1 MRNLMLAAALLLSA
15 LLTAQVK
22 SPAQVIPGYG
32 KQVSFYHDLEK
43 YFEQLS
49 QNSPNIVHQKYG
61 QTYQGRSLNAYII
74 SDPENIKNIENIRL
88 GHLAKAGLQKGS
100 STGRDIAV
108 VWLSFNVHGNEPGA
122 AESAMTV
129 AYELVRPDN
138 PAAREWLKDVVV
150 ILDPCLNPDGYSR
163 YGNWLRDISGRDIHP
178 GTSDR
183 EHMEPWPGGRQNHYA
198 YDLNRDWAWQTQAE
212 SRQRMDLYNQWM
224 PMVHVDVHEM
234 GYNEPYFFPPAAEP
248 FHDFITKGQRDFHN
262 AIGEATSKK
271 FEAKGW
277 SYYTRERFDL
287 FYPSYGDTYPSF
299 NGAVGMTYEQGGI
312 GAGRAVTMKNGQ
324 LLTLQDRIN
333 HHAAAVLAAVETAA
347 WQKDKLIGNFRQYF
361 KDSRENPKGKYRTYI
376 VKNGGK
382 TKQLA
387 ELLTLNRIAF
397 AYADESKKLRGYRY
411 QTDKEADFTLEP
423 NDIIV
428 NAAQNKGVLAQI
440 LFEPAQRLTDS
451 LSYDITAWALPH
463 AYGIESYALKNAIA
477 VKTKTEPSVKGS
489 LEYENAYAYYVPWNG
504 RESAKTLALL
514 YRSNVKVRSA
524 RKASFFKG
532 IRVAPGD
539 LVIMRNDNTH
549 LGPFKE
555 IMDVLLD
562 GSPGHEVIESGY
574 ALSGADLGGEY
585 YALLK
590 APKVLILSGRG
601 VSATDF
607 GQAWFYM
614 DQVIDFASSVVDV
627 ADLNRVKLSD
637 YNTLILPDGWYELP
651 EAIRKKIDDFADG
664 GGKVI
669 AIAGALNLFE
679 DRAGYSLT
687 KYATD
692 ESREQE
698 KEQQEKQL
706 LEARYY
712 DYANSER
719 RAMSG
724 SVPGAIVEN
733 MLDQTH
739 PLAYGLGD
747 RYFSLKT
754 NDMRFQLLKDAWNVA
769 YVPANY
775 KNFGFIGRDLKPK
788 LQNTVTF
795 AVQQKGEGK
804 IIYMV
809 DNPLFRGFWENGIL
823 LFSNALFQVD

>member
-1 MRNLMLAAALLLSA
+1 MRNIIMAAALVVSA
-15 LLTAQVK
+15 FVTAQPK

-32 KQVSFYHDLEK
+32 KQVSFYHDLER
-43 YFEQLS
+43 YFTHLS
-49 QNSPNIVHQKYG
+49 ENSAAIIHQKYG
-61 QTYQGRSLNAYII
+61 QTSQGRNLNAYII
-74 SDPENIKNIENIRL
+74 SDPQNIKDIESLRL
-88 GHLAKAGLQKGS
+88 GHLAKAGFSENAGPA
-100 STGRDIAV
+100 RDIAV

-122 AESAMTV
+122 AESAMNV

-138 PAAREWLKDVVV
+138 PAAKEWLKEVVV
-150 ILDPCLNPDGYSR
+150 ILDPCLNPDGYAR
-163 YGNWLRDISGRDIHP
+163 YGNWLRDVSGRDIHP
-178 GTSDR
+178 GSSDR

-212 SRQRMDLYNQWM
+212 SRQRMDLYNNWM

-234 GYNEPYFFPPAAEP
+234 GYNEPYFFPPAAAP
-248 FHDFITKGQRDFHN
+248 FHDFITSGQRDFHN

-312 GAGRAVTMKNGQ
+312 GAGRAILMKNGQ

-333 HHAAAVLAAVETAA
+333 HHTTAVLAAVETAV
-347 WQKDKLIGNFRQYF
+347 WQKSKLIASFRQYF
-361 KDSRENPKGKYRTYI
+361 KDSRESPKGKYRTYV
-376 VKNGGK
+376 VKSSGK
-382 TKQLA
+382 TRQLA
-387 ELLTLNRIAF
+387 ELLRLNRIAF
-397 AYADESKKLRGYRY
+397 AYADESKKLRGYNY
-411 QTDKEADFTLEP
+411 QTDRDKEFILEP
-423 NDIIV
+423 NDLVV

-463 AYGIESYALKNAIA
+463 AYGIESYALKNELT
-477 VKTKTEPSVKGS
+477 VKTKKEPSLKGA
-489 LEYENAYAYYVPWNG
+489 LEYDRAYAYYVPWNS

-514 YRSNVKVRSA
+514 YRNNIKVRSA
-524 RKASFFKG
+524 RKASLFRG
-532 IRVAPGD
+532 IKVSPGD
-539 LVIMRNDNTH
+539 LVILAADNSH
-549 LGPFKE
+549 VGAFKE
-555 IMDVLLD
+555 VMEVLLD
-562 GSPGHEVIESGY
+562 GNPGHEMLESGY
-574 ALSGADLGGEY
+574 AVSGADLGGEY

-590 APKVLILSGRG
+590 APKVLILAGKG

-614 DQVIDFASSVVDV
+614 DQVIDYASSVVDV
-627 ADLNRVKLSD
+627 ADFGRVKLSE
-637 YNTLILPDGWYELP
+637 YTTLILPDGWYELP
-651 EAIRKKIDDFADG
+651 ETQRKKIDDFVED

-669 AIAGALNLFE
+669 AMAGALNLFE

-692 ESREQE
+692 ESKNQE

-706 LEARYY
+706 LEARYL

-719 RAMSG
+719 RAISG

-733 MLDQTH
+733 VIDKTH
-739 PLAYGLGD
+739 PLAYGLGNT
-747 RYFSLKT
+747 YYSLKT

-769 YVPANY
+769 YVPAGY
-775 KNFGFIGRDLKPK
+775 KNFGFIGQSLKPK
-788 LQNTVTF
+788 LENTVTF
-795 AVQQKGEGK
+795 AVQQKGDGK

-823 LFSNALFQVD
+823 LFSNALFLVE